1 MLRIEIKPAESM
13 FRDQAATLNGDRIV
27 LRIRVDEDWARRTHA
42 TDSRRE
48 ESGEEHRDRDQA
60 QAAYTH

>member
-1 MLRIEIKPAESM
+1 MLWIEVECADFM

-27 LRIRVDEDWARRTHA
+27 LWIWVDEDWARRAHA

-60 QAAYTH
+60 QAAHTH